1 MHLHFDRKTI
11 FDCKF
16 FELEKQ
22 ALGSHEFW
30 LVSMLVVVSRH
41 QLPLVLFVLFCLFLH
56 QLLLVLFVSTP
67 VSTSTKICCRT
78 GDHQQGVDAANGGS
92 AEGASLVVVQQG
104 CIPRPTRAPC
114 ALGNGQVAL
123 DQQLLG
129 GIGWRGG

>member
-1 MHLHFDRKTI
+1 MHLRFDLKTL

-16 FELEKQ
+16 FGLEKQ
-22 ALGSHEFW
+22 ALSSHEFW

-78 GDHQQGVDAANGGS
+78 GDRQQGVDAANGGS

-123 DQQLLG
+123 DQQRLG